1 MKTLSCN
8 DMGIECGYVA
18 TKPTAE
24 EVKDD
29 LLAHAQDAHSEML
42 AGMSDADKAE
52 MMRQMDERMK
62 DVA

>member
-1 MKTLSCN
+1 MKTLACS
-8 DMGIECGYVA
+8 DMGMECGYVS
-18 TKPTAE
+18 TKPTAQ

-42 AGMSDADKAE
+42 ASMSEQDKEE
-52 MMRQMDERMK
+52 MVRQMDERMT